1 MNALPGWENYQ
12 KTRFIHRNTFDD
24 IYPDLKDYY
33 EHEGHLLI
41 PKSYVSPTG
50 HKIGAYIYR
59 LRRIRKGAERG
70 SLTTAQ
76 IKMLDEIGMEWE
88 QPKRIF
94 KNFDWYY
101 EPLLRFYRKEGHI
114 TVPQHYVD
122 PESGCK
128 LGAFISRARAY
139 KKGKDQS
146 LHLTEEQ
153 IAQLDALGMEWQ
165 ISPSPKSFDE
175 YYGEL
180 VRFRQKYG
188 HILVPTNYIDPDTGC
203 KLGYFIQRMR
213 CARKGTIKGSHITQE
228 QIDRLDALG
237 MI

>member
-1 MNALPGWENYQ
+1 
-12 KTRFIHRNTFDD
+12 
-24 IYPDLKDYY
+24 
-33 EHEGHLLI
+33 
-41 PKSYVSPTG
+41 
-50 HKIGAYIYR
+50 
-59 LRRIRKGAERG
+59 
-70 SLTTAQ
+70 
-76 IKMLDEIGMEWE
+76 MLDEIGMEWE

-180 VRFRQKYG
+180 VRFRQKYR

-237 MI
+237 MIWDGSAFTSQQMRAKNHYILEEQRDDVHQTP